1 MDHDDDVSDLPA
13 VPRRSRIRAVASDD
27 GGGSGDDR
35 DAPVPQSSTHWRVVL
50 QNGVTLTFKDATA
63 EFSYTR
69 LALTTDAGTTE
80 FFWPFVAYVYR
91 RRG

>member
-1 MDHDDDVSDLPA
+1 M
-13 VPRRSRIRAVASDD
+13 
-27 GGGSGDDR
+27 
-35 DAPVPQSSTHWRVVL
+35 PQSSTHWRVVL

-63 EFSYTR
+63 QFSYTR